1 MDEEIPVTPF
11 AIAVVPVGRLD
22 AAEIEA
28 AAARAGKVLHE
39 PIELREALP
48 VPHSSQDAE
57 RGQHRAAALL
67 SRLREE
73 VIKLRPGKLA
83 GTSDDAA
90 KPPPRPGGFIF
101 VTDVDLF
108 TAKTDGV
115 FAALIAAKKSA
126 VVSVRRLRE
135 AFYRRKADP
144 NRQRARLVKEIL
156 RMAARLQG
164 VSECADPTCVLAPS
178 KSIPDLDA
186 KEEKFCRAC
195 EQRLFE
201 GRIRI

>member
-1 MDEEIPVTPF
+1 VSSF
-11 AIAVVPVGRLD
+11 AITVVPVGRLD
-22 AAEIEA
+22 VSEVEA
-28 AAARAGKVLHE
+28 AAARAVKVLHE
-39 PIELREALP
+39 PVELREALP
-48 VPHSSQDAE
+48 VPHSSQDPE
-57 RGQHRAAALL
+57 RGQHRVASILN
-67 SRLREE
+67 RLRDE
-73 VIKLRPGKLA
+73 VIKLRPGKLV
-83 GTSDDAA
+83 GSSDESA

-108 TAKTDGV
+108 TANTDGV
-115 FAALIAAKKSA
+115 FAALISAKKCA

-144 NRQRARLVKEIL
+144 NRQRTRLVKEIL
-156 RMAARLQG
+156 RMIGRMQG
-164 VSECADPTCVLAPS
+164 MVECSDPQCVLAPS